1 LPHRNAKFAEVL
13 RMRRQLAL
21 VMTAVTV
28 AAAVSACGD
37 SGSSDSKTIKVAY
50 QKFGNFIGADELF
63 KKIKPVF
70 EQQNPGVKLKLI
82 PVEADENS
90 YYTKLGLMRRSK
102 ATAPDVAYEDTFF
115 VNSDAQAKFLMPL
128 DAKLS
133 AWPDWGQ
140 FVDAAKA
147 AGRAGDGMTY
157 GVPMGTDTRGLWYN
171 KKIFAKAGLP
181 ADWQPK
187 SWNDVLTAA
196 RQIKAKVPGVIPLNV
211 YAGKGV
217 GEAASMQ
224 GFEMLLYGTANKL
237 YNDQTKKWVAPSR
250 GISDSMKLLST
261 IFSEK
266 LGPTPQQALDPHWS
280 DNVQGQE
287 LPQGKLAIDLDGSW
301 LPQSWIPGGAS
312 AWPEWSKTL
321 GTTPMPTQNGQAP
334 GKVSLS
340 GGWLLSVGANTKN
353 PDAAWK
359 LVQLAMN
366 KENSLFFYTKAT
378 QVSVRGDVTS
388 DPAYLQG
395 NPTQKFWTDMV
406 SVTQYRPAYAV
417 YPQISNQLQAATES
431 VITGQATPD
440 KATSD
445 LAGQIKQLAGPDKV
459 EGAP

>member
-1 LPHRNAKFAEVL
+1 
-13 RMRRQLAL
+13 MRRQLAL

-28 AAAVSACGD
+28 AATVSACGS
-37 SGSSDSKTIKVAY
+37 SGSSDGKTIKVAY

-90 YYTKLGLMRRSK
+90 YYTKLNIMRRSRS
-102 ATAPDVAYEDTFF
+102 TAPDVAYEDTFF
-115 VNSDAQAKFLMPL
+115 VNSDAQARFLLPL
-128 DAKLS
+128 DSRLA
-133 AWPDWGQ
+133 AWPDWSQ
-140 FVDAAKA
+140 FVDASKA
-147 AGRAGDGMTY
+147 AGRAGDGHTY

-181 ADWQPK
+181 QNWQPR
-187 SWNDVLTAA
+187 SWNDVLAAA

-224 GFEMLLYGTANKL
+224 GFEMLLYGTGTKL
-237 YNDQTKKWVAPSR
+237 YDDQTKKWIAPSP
-250 GISDSMKLLST
+250 GMSATMNFLKTVYSSG
-261 IFSEK
+261 
-266 LGPTPQQALDPHWS
+266 LGPPQQQALDPHWS

-301 LPQSWIPGGAS
+301 LPQAWIPGGAS
-312 AWPEWSKTL
+312 AWPDWSTTL
-321 GTTPMPTQNGQAP
+321 GTASMPTQNGQAP

-353 PDAAWK
+353 PAAAWK

-366 KENSLFFYTKAT
+366 KENALFFYIKAT
-378 QVSVRGDVTS
+378 QVSVRRDVTA
-388 DPAYLQG
+388 DPEYLKG
-395 NPTQKFWTDMV
+395 NPTQAFWTSLV
-406 SVTQYRPAYAV
+406 PVTQYRPAYSV
-417 YPQISNQLQAATES
+417 YPQISNQIQAVTES
-431 VITGQATPD
+431 VVTGQSAPD
-440 KATSD
+440 KAVND
-445 LAGQIKQLAGPDKV
+445 LADQIKQLTGPDKV